1 MVRMGLIRVKMH
13 LDLFK
18 RWDIDQ
24 HKILLS
30 YCGCHKFL
38 RNNHKVGVEGKTF
51 NGVKKKKK
59 KTT

>member
-1 MVRMGLIRVKMH
+1 MH